1 MSLLLIIQEM
11 ILNGNAVVKQVRNNG
26 QLLLTIAGKDV
37 FVPQFLIEQELRK
50 QFIEPT
56 ASVMQAAI
64 NNIVSCEAEERAAGS
79 TYLVDGVTKARKVD
93 SLQATSIVITDLAF
107 ENLNVGRM
115 MFDLEVAKAKATINA
130 VNQPAF
136 KALNASTT
144 PVTTKPEEELAEE
157 ETLQPVVDEV
167 ATPKTGK

>member
-1 MSLLLIIQEM
+1 ML
-11 ILNGNAVVKQVRNNG
+11 LNGNAVVKQVRNNG

-64 NNIVSCEAEERAAGS
+64 NNIVSCEVEERAAGS
-79 TYLVDGVTKARKVD
+79 TYLVNGVINARKVD
-93 SLQATSIVITDLAF
+93 SLQATSLTINPIPF
-107 ENLNVGRM
+107 ESLNVGRM

-136 KALNASTT
+136 KALSASAT
-144 PVTTKPEEELAEE
+144 PVAAAPQAEEVAEE
-157 ETLQPVVDEV
+157 ETLQPIVDEG